1 MGGVEGFEDEVRVLS
16 RFRHPHLVTL
26 MGFGQREGQKY
37 LVYELMPGGDVE
49 VKLRQSRS
57 WLEHVQKTGRGGLT
71 QAPFPWQQRLHVAL
85 GAAKGLA
92 HMVGST
98 PKTFHRDIKPANIL
112 LDADGTP
119 KMADFGLAAAV
130 KDNSGED
137 KLAVE
142 QIAGTPGCDGEAHR
156 FMVLVLVKE
165 GPVKEPE
172 TSHANAMKSKVL
184 LLPMPDIAP
193 LRFRATPALAEVASE
208 RRTSLAAREGIK
220 EFGLKFCAAA
230 QQVHLAPRKAQK
242 SSQSLSLLRSS
253 RDRLPPNVVNAVLGA
268 VAKRGGRV
276 DDLLAELEEDI
287 ALRDIGSPTAEWQ
300 IPIEFWVFC

>member
-1 MGGVEGFEDEVRVLS
+1 MVWHHGALS
-16 RFRHPHLVTL
+16 VAAA
-26 MGFGQREGQKY
+26 
-37 LVYELMPGGDVE
+37 
-49 VKLRQSRS
+49 
-57 WLEHVQKTGRGGLT
+57 
-71 QAPFPWQQRLHVAL
+71 APR
-85 GAAKGLA
+85 AAKGLA

-98 PKTFHRDIKPANIL
+98 PKTFHRDIKPSALYKDEWIWTFSLLGDALPANIL

-119 KMADFGLAAAV
+119 KMADFGLGLAAAV

-193 LRFRATPALAEVASE
+193 LRFRATPALAEGVWEFGSQNGTFKTPKRDRDQEDAPAFGFSM
-208 RRTSLAAREGIK
+208 RAAGIK

-230 QQVHLAPRKAQK
+230 QQEIIALAKAQK